1 MQYAENLQGTPL
13 APHALH
19 LNDEHKLQA
28 YEYDMGAP
36 RPPLHEDF
44 IRLFREFALQR
55 RLGKRIAIVPNS
67 AITRYAAL
75 ETLVIDSHGEVSGMR
90 SAPSKHEA
98 FSAVNTN
105 WSFREEQDRKL
116 SASGW
121 DIGKK
126 KALPTTGFSGTNDS
140 RTALPLH
147 VHQLDLPTHLH
158 TNPLVLDYLIRDGNG
173 VESIPAP
180 PSRINVLTSDA
191 ERLLDMVFNLDS
203 PARVILYVGAQ
214 ILELSNVKVA
224 EHWLALSDSSV
235 QAVVFFN
242 QLDELSVINR
252 KGRIEVLQTSA
263 FATQLDV
270 CLVFLDGS
278 HTRGIDLPLPETY
291 RAAVTLGA
299 GLTKDR
305 LTQPSMRTRKLGQ
318 GQTLVFCVPAEI
330 EAKILLCTAKC

>member
-1 MQYAENLQGTPL
+1 M
-13 APHALH
+13 
-19 LNDEHKLQA
+19 
-28 YEYDMGAP
+28 
-36 RPPLHEDF
+36 
-44 IRLFREFALQR
+44 
-55 RLGKRIAIVPNS
+55 
-67 AITRYAAL
+67 
-75 ETLVIDSHGEVSGMR
+75 
-90 SAPSKHEA
+90 
-98 FSAVNTN
+98 
-105 WSFREEQDRKL
+105 
-116 SASGW
+116 
-121 DIGKK
+121 
-126 KALPTTGFSGTNDS
+126 
-140 RTALPLH
+140 
-147 VHQLDLPTHLH
+147 
-158 TNPLVLDYLIRDGNG
+158 LDYLIRDGNG

-252 KGRIEVLQTSA
+252 KGRVEVLQTSA

-305 LTQPSMRTRKLGQ
+305 LTQRKKSAHPNHECNLRS
-318 GQTLVFCVPAEI
+318 
-330 EAKILLCTAKC
+330 